1 MKIKILLLFLAA
13 LGRKRIDELC
23 FRWAVKNPEGRLE
36 VPPLLLLLGAEWRRS
51 PILPPGKPVA
61 CPEALLGSPNGAKDR
76 FLEEFILKRLA
87 APCFNYEVDRDVDL

>member
-1 MKIKILLLFLAA
+1 MFAA
-13 LGRKRIDELC
+13 LRRRVDEFSAGRLVE
-23 FRWAVKNPEGRLE
+23 NPEGRLE